1 MRFSHKPL
9 FYFEKMLKIDN
20 KKEVCTGS
28 YSILSCG
35 DSILSY
41 TILLLEG
48 EGYFVIEQRLDKEVW
63 I

>member
-1 MRFSHKPL
+1 MRFSRRPL
-9 FYFEKMLKIDN
+9 FYFEKMLKTDN
-20 KKEVCTGS
+20 KKEVCTES
-28 YSILSCG
+28 YSTLSCG
-35 DSILSY
+35 DNIVSY